1 MISVRTLKLT
11 IAYDGTNFAG
21 WQRQATERT
30 VQAAIEDALRP
41 IEGERVAVTG
51 AGRTDAGV
59 HAAGQV
65 ASFKLTSGIGAIEL
79 QRALNATLPDDV
91 RILDVEERSPEFNA
105 RFDARHKTY
114 HYLLWSGGI
123 LPPSVR
129 HHVWHV
135 PQPLDVPTMNAAAE
149 ILVGTHDFAAFQAAG
164 SDVQTT
170 VRELLVSRVSRLA
183 PGPTVASDDRLI
195 RYEVTGTGFLRHMVR
210 NIVGTLVDAGRGR
223 LTLEDVRAI
232 LGSRDRGRAS
242 ATAPSHGL
250 TLWSVEYK
258 TDAETARSTT
268 NAESSSETA

>member
-1 MISVRTLKLT
+1 VRTLKLT
-11 IAYDGTNFAG
+11 IAYDGTDFAG
-21 WQRQATERT
+21 WQRQANERT

-41 IEGERVAVTG
+41 IEGERVVVTG

-65 ASFKLTSGIGAIEL
+65 ASFKLKSGIGELEL

-91 RILDVEERSPEFNA
+91 RVLDVEERSPEFNA
-105 RFDARHKTY
+105 RFDARRKTY

-123 LPPSVR
+123 LPPSLR
-129 HHVWHV
+129 HHAWHL
-135 PQPLDVPTMNAAAE
+135 PQPLDLPTMNAAAA

-170 VRELLVSRVSRLA
+170 VREVVVSRMAPLA
-183 PGPTVASDDRLI
+183 PGPTVAIGDRLI
-195 RYEVTGTGFLRHMVR
+195 RYEVTGSGFLRHMVR

-223 LTLEDVRAI
+223 LTREDVRAI

-242 ATAPSHGL
+242 ATAPPHGL
-250 TLWSVEYK
+250 MLWTVEYK
-258 TDAETARSTT
+258 TDAETAPSTT
-268 NAESSSETA
+268 NRESRSETA